1 MLHIAIC
8 DDIETE
14 LRRITALTKEY
25 LAYRHMAAEVCAFSH
40 PDALL
45 TACETHNFHIFLL
58 DMVMPMVSGIE
69 LGRSIRRRSTD
80 AQIIYITTEPGFA
93 LDAYE
98 VNPLHYLLKPVKQ
111 AVLFSAL
118 DLAAEK
124 VDFGEEITVT
134 VKTRDGLRTFS
145 TDAIACCEYS
155 RHTVAYT
162 LVSGERVETATIP
175 CKFSDYIAPLL
186 QDRRFLQPHAAFA
199 VNMSRVERLNKE
211 GFTLRGG
218 AFVPVSGKQ
227 LATVREVYM
236 NYRLG
241 EA

>member
-1 MLHIAIC
+1 MLRIAIC
-8 DDIETE
+8 DDIDAE
-14 LRRITALTKEY
+14 LRRITALTNEY
-25 LAYRHMAAEVCAFSH
+25 LTRRNLDAEVREFSH
-40 PDALL
+40 PDTLL

-58 DMVMPMVSGIE
+58 DMVMPMVSGLE
-69 LGRSIRRRSTD
+69 LGRSIRRTSTD
-80 AQIIYITTEPGFA
+80 AQIIYITAESGFA
-93 LDAYE
+93 LDAYA
-98 VNPLHYLLKPVKQ
+98 VHPLHYLLKPVDQ
-111 AVLFSAL
+111 EVLFAAL

-124 VDFGEEITVT
+124 VDFGEELIVT
-134 VKTRDGLRTFS
+134 VKTRDGLRTLT

-162 LVSGERVETATIP
+162 LVSGERVETVTIP
-175 CKFSDYIAPLL
+175 GKFSDYIAPLL

-199 VNMSRVERLNKE
+199 LNMSRVERLNKE

-227 LATVREVYM
+227 FAAVREAYL